1 MTLKDLFQ
9 LDSKKTNIEE
19 FFALLYGQKIHSS
32 FLIYSV
38 MPIDFS
44 RIDNLNVYQVES
56 GNKFYFLLYFS
67 NQPFLIYEMDVESAD
82 VKNVFCINREIYR
95 DSIIY
100 ISSNLKLLS
109 VPFTDRNWGIT

>member
-1 MTLKDLFQ
+1 MTLSDL
-9 LDSKKTNIEE
+9 LLLESKKTNIEE
-19 FFALLYGQKIHSS
+19 FFALLYGQKIHTS
-32 FLIYSV
+32 FSV
-38 MPIDFS
+38 FSVLPIDFS
-44 RIDNLNVYQVES
+44 RIDQLSVYQVES
-56 GNKFYFLLYFS
+56 DNKFYFLLYFN
-67 NQPFLIYEMDVESAD
+67 NQAFLIYEMDVMSAD